1 MATYA
6 HKHGGV
12 LHRLKHYGEEL
23 VEIFS
28 ELLVEVFAPP
38 GNKHHRPAWY
48 FLWGSIIVGMG
59 ASWYA
64 FPQGIFSVFTPF
76 IKNATV
82 FVMRLL
88 PFWLP
93 LLLGKIWI
101 EIWLKYIRLDF
112 IRTQG
117 GVLLE
122 IRIPKEIEKTPK
134 AMELFFMAMYETGSV
149 EYNETYWDG
158 KIRPWFSY
166 EFASFGGEIHFYVWT
181 LPKYRNVLE
190 AQVYAQYPTV
200 EIVEAED
207 YAKKK
212 IFNPP
217 QNFMWGT
224 YFVLSRPDVYPIMT
238 YVDYGLDKETEEEYK
253 VDPLSTLLEYLG
265 SIKKGE
271 EIWIQ
276 ILAQAYRPFKL
287 VEGKLFK
294 DRDWVADGKAEVN
307 KIMKRDAKT
316 KSSRSQTETGFPI
329 IPTLTEWEKK
339 QAEAIERSLDKRAF
353 RCMIRSCYHA
363 EPEAFEYRGPTV
375 SGLLGTIRKPFNSN
389 LLNGFSLGWY
399 TDISDMTKDLL
410 FPFGLKNWAIGK
422 FQPEYSKKMLDA
434 YRRRSFFYA
443 PFRNWMAKPFILTTE
458 ELATIFHFP
467 GKVVTTPS
475 FERIPSKK
483 VGPPPNLPI

>member
-1 MATYA
+1 MAQNA
-6 HKHGGV
+6 HHHGGA
-12 LHRLKHYGEEL
+12 LHRLRHYGEEL
-23 VEIFS
+23 LEIGS

-38 GNKHHRPAWY
+38 RSVHHKG
-48 FLWGSIIVGMG
+48 LWRLFWFSLVGVIG
-59 ASWYA
+59 ISWYTA
-64 FPQGIFSVFTPF
+64 SLGLFSALTPLTKEGITLVW
-76 IKNATV
+76 
-82 FVMRLL
+82 RLL
-88 PFWLP
+88 PLWLP
-93 LLLGKIWI
+93 VLLGKIWI
-101 EIWLKYIRLDF
+101 EIWMKYIRLDF
-112 IRTQG
+112 IRRNP

-134 AMELFFMAMYETGSV
+134 TMELFFMAMYETGSV

-166 EFASFGGEIHFYVWT
+166 EIASFGGEIHFYIWT

-190 AQVYAQYPTV
+190 SQVYAQYPTV
-200 EIVEAED
+200 EIVEVED

-212 IFNPP
+212 VFNPP
-217 QNFMWGT
+217 HNFMWGT

-238 YVDYGLDKETEEEYK
+238 YVDYGLDKETEEEFK

-265 SIKKGE
+265 SLKKGE

-294 DRDWVADGKAEVN
+294 DRDWVEEGKQEVN
-307 KIMKRDAKT
+307 KIMRRHAET
-316 KSSRSQTETGFPI
+316 KSTRQFTEIGYPI
-329 IPTLTEWEKK
+329 VPTLSEWEKK
-339 QAEAIERSLDKRAF
+339 QVEAIERSLNKRAF
-353 RCMIRSCYHA
+353 RCTVRACYHA
-363 EPEAFEYRGPTV
+363 EPEAFEYRSPTV

-399 TDISDMTKDLL
+399 TDISDPTKDLL
-410 FPFGLKNWAIGK
+410 FPFGLKDWAIRK
-422 FQPEYSKKMLDA
+422 FQPEYAKQMLDA
-434 YRRRSFFYA
+434 FRRRSFFYA
-443 PFRNWMAKPFILTTE
+443 PFRSWKSKPYVLTAE
-458 ELATIFHFP
+458 ELATMYHFP

-475 FERIPSKK
+475 FERVPSKK